1 MEQTFNCILIFVY
14 KKNKHMISRK
24 YSYILL
30 LFLPLFSLA
39 QTSTRP
45 NIIFILTD
53 DQRWD
58 ALGYAGNDLIHTP
71 NMDQLA
77 SEGVYFENAFVT
89 TPICAAS
96 RASILTGLYERTHDF
111 TFRTPPL
118 AADYVNVSYPK
129 LLKEQNYALGF
140 FGKFGMQLEN
150 RMDTLIFD
158 KCEKETTQGY
168 FRLVGEG
175 WSEHIHL
182 TDHTTNKAINFIENI
197 AGEKPFCVSISY
209 NAPHADDTSPLQY
222 FWPAR
227 HDKLYSEEVIPRGP
241 LMDEKYYQQLPP
253 FLQDSMTLGRIRW
266 KWRYDSPEK
275 YQRMVKG
282 YYKMISTI
290 DDNLGRLRKRLA
302 ELKIADNTII
312 ILLGDNGYFL
322 GERGLAGKWLMYE
335 NSIRVPL
342 IIYDPRAEQ
351 SRTVQQLALNID
363 ISPTIL
369 DYAGIEAPA
378 SIQGRSLRPLLAGQT
393 QSWRKDFVC
402 EHLYELP
409 YIPKSEGIRTKKW
422 KYFRY
427 LDYPGNEELYNLERD
442 PMELNNLVGVQAY
455 QGILRHLRT
464 TLDERTSEL
473 DKASFSKI
481 SK

>member
-1 MEQTFNCILIFVY
+1 
-14 KKNKHMISRK
+14 MISRK
-24 YSYILL
+24 YSFIFLM
-30 LFLPLFSLA
+30 FLPLFSLT
-39 QTSTRP
+39 QTDTRP

-77 SEGVYFENAFVT
+77 SEGAYFENAFVT

-118 AADYVNVSYPK
+118 AADYVDISYPK
-129 LLKEQNYALGF
+129 LLKEHNYALGF

-158 KCEKETTQGY
+158 TCEKETTQGY

-182 TDHTTNKAINFIENI
+182 TDHTTNKALNFIEAV
-197 AGEKPFCVSISY
+197 AGKKPFCVSISY

-227 HDKLYSEEVIPRGP
+227 NNSLYAQEEIPRGP
-241 LMDEKYYQQLPP
+241 LMDEKYFQQLPL

-266 KWRYDSPEK
+266 KWRYDTPEK

-290 DDNLGRLRKRLA
+290 DDNLGRLRNRLK

-342 IIYDPRAEQ
+342 IIYDPRVEAA
-351 SRTVQQLALNID
+351 RTVEQLALNID

-369 DYAGIEAPA
+369 DYAGIERPAP
-378 SIQGRSLRPLLAGQT
+378 IQGRSLRPLTEGQT

-409 YIPKSEGIRTKKW
+409 YIPKSEGMRTEKW

-427 LDYPGNEELYNLERD
+427 IDFPEHEELYDLEND
-442 PMELNNLVGVQAY
+442 PMELSNLANIEDHQA
-455 QGILRHLRT
+455 ILKQFRAELNERIKR
-464 TLDERTSEL
+464 LDS
-473 DKASFSKI
+473 ASFS
-481 SK
+481 SKSN